1 MQTSEVSRSEPPP
14 DATPAVDVPAHS
26 AATGEGMDD
35 LFAKIDDCREEYRR
49 EYVPFL
55 EERKA
60 QRKFA
65 EEARKAG
72 DVERLGEDLSARAK
86 LNGDAD

>member
-1 MQTSEVSRSEPPP
+1 M
-14 DATPAVDVPAHS
+14 
-26 AATGEGMDD
+26 
-35 LFAKIDDCREEYRR
+35 FAKIDDCREEYRR

-65 EEARKAG
+65 DEARKAG

>member
-1 MQTSEVSRSEPPP
+1 MGV
-14 DATPAVDVPAHS
+14 S

-55 EERKA
+55 EELKA